1 MKRIFTL
8 SAGLIL
14 LLMLS
19 GCGGGEKAPSYEETK
34 QMFIDLLKTNEGKK
48 AIQELLADE
57 AVKKE
62 LVLDQKVVTD
72 SIDTTLLSEEGKKF
86 WEKSFKD
93 PAFAEVIAKS
103 MQKENQE
110 LLKDLMKDPEYQKM
124 MLELLKDP
132 SIQEQTLTLL
142 NSQTYREETKKLMM
156 EVMESP
162 LVQKQMQDILLEAA
176 QKMGQEEGSGG
187 GEGPGPGPGPGTG
200 GSGGSP
206 SGGSGEGGGGNTGSG
221 GSGE

>member
-1 MKRIFTL
+1 MKRMFTL

-62 LVLDQKVVTD
+62 LVLDQQVVTD

-103 MQKENQE
+103 MQKENQD

-132 SIQEQTLTLL
+132 SIQEQTLTLMK
-142 NSQTYREETKKLMM
+142 SQPYREETKKLMM

-176 QKMGQEEGSGG
+176 QKMGQEGGNAGGQSPGGPSSAGG
-187 GEGPGPGPGPGTG
+187 GSE
-200 GSGGSP
+200 
-206 SGGSGEGGGGNTGSG
+206 GEGGGGSGGGSG
-221 GSGE
+221 GGAEG